1 MAVRKLVLD
10 DVFEE
15 ALYTLIAIHCT
26 IEDYRLAYLLNK
38 HLGINLVRKPS
49 DLDCKKDKSAYS
61 IFEWKDNKQL
71 TTWNLVS
78 NICKTQETLPQN
90 NQQSLFSTQEYIT
103 KTFNLISEYKDV
115 NYFLKIDND
124 NNFSKEAYIL
134 SHILNIPQVVTAFSV
149 DVNQL
154 KSKDNLIFS

>member
-1 MAVRKLVLD
+1 MAVHKLVLD

-15 ALYTLIAIHCT
+15 ALFTLIAIHCT

-38 HLGINLVRKPS
+38 HLGINLVRKPL
-49 DLDCKKDKSAYS
+49 DLDYNNGKSTYS
-61 IFEWKDNKQL
+61 IFEWEDNKLL
-71 TTWNLVS
+71 TKWNLVS
-78 NICKTQETLPQN
+78 NICKTQETPKS
-90 NQQSLFSTQEYIT
+90 NQQSLFSTQQQIT
-103 KTFNLISEYKDV
+103 KTFNLIPEHKGV

-124 NNFSKEAYIL
+124 NNFRKEAYIL
-134 SHILNIPQVVTAFSV
+134 SAILNIPQVVTAFNV